1 MAEEGNPAFNAYLYV
16 KAQEA
21 QQAKREDDP
30 AYIKF
35 RKELRAQRR
44 LHQFVEA
51 AMDFSWHRSG
61 KLRTRGKRR
70 RHRFK
75 YDPNFPFQQVLRRLA
90 YYQRLKRDRM
100 LDRQLAITA
109 KADARTIQA
118 MVDSGIPLERWLVRN
133 WASDARLDLAE
144 DVQNILYE
152 DRDLKHVKGGLSEII
167 KRKH

>member
-1 MAEEGNPAFNAYLYV
+1 MDDGNPAFNAYLYV

-21 QQAKREDDP
+21 QQAKKEMDP

-44 LHQFVEA
+44 LHLFVED

-61 KLRTRGKRR
+61 KLRKRGKRR

-90 YYQRLKRDRM
+90 YYQRLKRDRKH
-100 LDRQLAITA
+100 DRQLGITA
-109 KADARTIQA
+109 RADHQTIKALL
-118 MVDSGIPLERWLVRN
+118 DSGIPLERWLVRD
-133 WASDARLDLAE
+133 WASSGRLDLAE
-144 DVQNILYE
+144 DIQNILYE

-167 KRKH
+167 KRKT